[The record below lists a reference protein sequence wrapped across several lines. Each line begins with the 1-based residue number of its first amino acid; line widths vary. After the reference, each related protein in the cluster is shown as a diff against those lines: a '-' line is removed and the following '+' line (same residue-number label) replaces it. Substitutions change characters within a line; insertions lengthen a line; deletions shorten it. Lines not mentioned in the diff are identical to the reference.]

1 VLAAQREK
9 GLRFGE
15 PARTLAILSVSAA
28 RGEGRSFIAANPAVV
43 FSQLGS
49 RTLLIDT
56 DRRNPR

>member
-1 VLAAQREK
+1 MLAAQREK

-15 PARTLAILSVSAA
+15 PARTLAILSAA